1 MREQS
6 LRIFARIPDR
16 SPLVRPTRPR
26 SELHALVSR
35 EDDEEEVTKV
45 AVPMAVAEPGAVEHV
60 EPEIVV
66 RVDSEATHAIER
78 AESISMAIEDTI
90 IEILATSPA
99 YGETIEA
106 AYRRK
111 ERELAVLFA
120 SLTRIEAAALQRR
133 LTAPRADDVLAQRFA
148 RLVVERRTRL
158 LALLAETPRREA
170 RRR

>member
-16 SPLVRPTRPR
+16 SSLVRPTRPR
-26 SELHALVSR
+26 SEMRALVAS
-35 EDDEEEVTKV
+35 EDDEEVTKV
-45 AVPMAVAEPGAVEHV
+45 AVPVAVAEPGAVEHV

-158 LALLAETPRREA
+158 LALLAETPRRET

>member
-16 SPLVRPTRPR
+16 SSLVRPTRPR
-26 SELHALVSR
+26 SEMRALVPSV
-35 EDDEEEVTKV
+35 DDEEEVTKV
-45 AVPMAVAEPGAVEHV
+45 AVPVDAAEPGAVEHV

-158 LALLAETPRREA
+158 LALLAETPRRET